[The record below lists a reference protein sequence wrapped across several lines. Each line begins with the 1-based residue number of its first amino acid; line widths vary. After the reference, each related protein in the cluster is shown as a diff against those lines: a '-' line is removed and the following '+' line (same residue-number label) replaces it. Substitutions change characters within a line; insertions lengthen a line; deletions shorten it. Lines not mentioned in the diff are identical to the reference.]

1 MMPTKLSVK
10 DVIHPI
16 ELHYQRSIPEMV
28 LDWTE
33 ELVTRLQAD
42 YDSKKYTS
50 DRYKFEIQT
59 GRKYHKIHN
68 GPAGGIHAFVDKN
81 TGQVYKP
88 ASYKAP
94 AKGVR
99 YDLRLIKQRHE
110 CYSNADWSGSY
121 LYQRG

>member
-1 MMPTKLSVK
+1 MPTKLSVK

-50 DRYKFEIQT
+50 DRYKFNIQT

-68 GPAGGIHAFVDKN
+68 GPAGGVHAFVDKN
-81 TGQVYKP
+81 TGEVYKP

-99 YDLRLIKQRHE
+99 YDLRRIKQRHE
-110 CYSNADWSGSY
+110 CFSNADWAGGY
-121 LYQRG
+121 LYLRP